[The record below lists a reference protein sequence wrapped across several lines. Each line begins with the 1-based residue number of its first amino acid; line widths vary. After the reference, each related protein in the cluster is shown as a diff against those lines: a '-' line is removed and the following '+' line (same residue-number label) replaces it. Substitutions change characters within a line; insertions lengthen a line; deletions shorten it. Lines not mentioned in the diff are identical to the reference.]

1 MENLLLFRKLNNLC
15 IYLTL
20 ILVNISYCPGIILT
34 PYYKF
39 IIAII
44 MGVIVLSLILSL
56 KKDLFFAASLYL
68 YYGVFALTLCSV
80 VFIFSGVFIFN
91 VSNNIFLTITCFLLG
106 YCCKDHSENFIKRCM
121 KIYVLAAL
129 FLGLYSIYTNL
140 GGFVIS
146 SQYAFAVKNSSGVL
160 LGTAII
166 LCVFII
172 DQASKK
178 MNLILWMVVMFLLCA
193 CLLTFRCRTAIVSVF
208 FAIFYFLHKKNI
220 LLLVLHNPFVLF
232 FLCIVL
238 FVVSILDLFPIDFI
252 YDSLFANKDINSVDS
267 ITSGR
272 LSTYEL
278 GFQTFL
284 ESPFLGNAL
293 LNKQL
298 APVDNF
304 IIGHLTFYGI
314 VGAILVFPPYLYTWF
329 ICLKGMAKAT
339 SDNLYPFL
347 CLFLLCMTSFT
358 EGPYPFGPGTPVV
371 CGWFLIGWFSKKNKL
386 NKYKYQL

>member
-1 MENLLLFRKLNNLC
+1 MENLLLFKKLNNLC
-15 IYLTL
+15 IYLIL

-34 PYYKF
+34 PYYKLT
-39 IIAII
+39 IAII
-44 MGVIVLSLILSL
+44 MAAIVLSLVLNL
-56 KKDLFFAASLYL
+56 KRDLFFAVSLYL
-68 YYGVFALTLCSV
+68 YYGVFALLICSI

-106 YCCKDHSENFIKRCM
+106 YCCKEHNENFIRKCM
-121 KIYVLAAL
+121 KIYILSAL
-129 FLGLYSIYTNL
+129 FLGVYSVYENL
-140 GGFVIS
+140 GGFIIS

-166 LCVFII
+166 LCVFMIN
-172 DQASKK
+172 QTYRKL
-178 MNLILWMVVMFLLCA
+178 NLILWTIVFLLLCV
-193 CLLTFRCRTAIVSVF
+193 CLLTFRCRTAIISVF
-208 FAIFYFLHKKNI
+208 FAILYFLYKKNLLIVI
-220 LLLVLHNPFVLF
+220 LQNPLVLL

-238 FVVSILDLFPIDFI
+238 FIVNILGLFPIDFI

-272 LSTYEL
+272 LSTYEVGL
-278 GFQTFL
+278 QTFL

-298 APVDNF
+298 PPVDNF

-314 VGAILVFPPYLYTWF
+314 IGAILVFPPYIYTWF
-329 ICLKGMAKAT
+329 ICLKGMVKEA
-339 SDNLYPFL
+339 SNNLYPFL

-371 CGWFLIGWFSKKNKL
+371 CGWFLIGWFFKKNKL
-386 NKYKYQL
+386 SKYQL

>member
-1 MENLLLFRKLNNLC
+1 MENLLFRKLNNLC

-39 IIAII
+39 IITII
-44 MGVIVLSLILSL
+44 MGAIVLSLVLNL
-56 KKDLFFAASLYL
+56 KRDLFLAISLYL
-68 YYGVFALTLCSV
+68 CYGVFALLLCSI

-91 VSNNIFLTITCFLLG
+91 VSSNIFLTITCFLLG
-106 YCCKDHSENFIKRCM
+106 YCCEEHSENFIRRCM

-140 GGFVIS
+140 GGFIIS

-166 LCVFII
+166 LCTFII
-172 DQASKK
+172 NQTSKK
-178 MNLILWMVVMFLLCA
+178 MNLILWVVVMFLLCA
-193 CLLTFRCRTAIVSVF
+193 CLLTFRCRTAIISVF
-208 FAIFYFLHKKNI
+208 FAIFYFLYKKNMLI
-220 LLLVLHNPFVLF
+220 LILRNPFVLL

-238 FVVSILDLFPIDFI
+238 FIVSILDLFPIDFI
-252 YDSLFANKDINSVDS
+252 YDSLFANKNINSVDS

-272 LSTYEL
+272 LSTYEVGL
-278 GFQTFL
+278 QTFL

-298 APVDNF
+298 SPVDNF
-304 IIGHLTFYGI
+304 VIGHLTFYGI

-329 ICLKGMAKAT
+329 ICLKGMAKAA
-339 SDNLYPFL
+339 SNNLYPFL

-371 CGWFLIGWFSKKNKL
+371 CGWFLIGWFFKKNKL
-386 NKYKYQL
+386 SKYQL